1 MKKIKSLDEAI
12 NNIQIHRF
20 IDKMEKELN
29 KITKELKKKMLI
41 MIIPMLIIIINAFTL
56 QNFYIML
63 LGIFS
68 ISGIAIFAGIKDLI
82 NSVKGENSKEEICL
96 DNLKFTK
103 IDPEEYY
110 TLEYKRAIANYT
122 PTVEDKLEVID
133 NSFLN
138 KEAAINQVVAEIE
151 CYTLVYKL
159 PMLDLSDTTWDR
171 LFDTIYD
178 LFASRELVD
187 MYYEALSNLVR
198 QVLAKAL
205 LDQDEVITIENFIA
219 SISFLKDY
227 GLSDDD
233 IKCIE
238 DELALD
244 LKIVNFNTLVR
255 KNKKRYK

>member
-1 MKKIKSLDEAI
+1 M
-12 NNIQIHRF
+12 
-20 IDKMEKELN
+20 
-29 KITKELKKKMLI
+29 
-41 MIIPMLIIIINAFTL
+41 
-56 QNFYIML
+56 
-63 LGIFS
+63 
-68 ISGIAIFAGIKDLI
+68 
-82 NSVKGENSKEEICL
+82 
-96 DNLKFTK
+96 
-103 IDPEEYY
+103 
-110 TLEYKRAIANYT
+110 
-122 PTVEDKLEVID
+122 EVID

-151 CYTLVYKL
+151 CYTLVYEL
-159 PMLDLSDTTWDR
+159 SMLDLSDTTWDR

-255 KNKKRYK
+255 KNKNKYM

>member
-1 MKKIKSLDEAI
+1 M
-12 NNIQIHRF
+12 
-20 IDKMEKELN
+20 
-29 KITKELKKKMLI
+29 
-41 MIIPMLIIIINAFTL
+41 
-56 QNFYIML
+56 
-63 LGIFS
+63 
-68 ISGIAIFAGIKDLI
+68 
-82 NSVKGENSKEEICL
+82 
-96 DNLKFTK
+96 
-103 IDPEEYY
+103 
-110 TLEYKRAIANYT
+110 
-122 PTVEDKLEVID
+122 EVID

-151 CYTLVYKL
+151 CYTLVYEL

-255 KNKKRYK
+255 KNKNKYM

>member
-1 MKKIKSLDEAI
+1 M
-12 NNIQIHRF
+12 
-20 IDKMEKELN
+20 
-29 KITKELKKKMLI
+29 
-41 MIIPMLIIIINAFTL
+41 
-56 QNFYIML
+56 
-63 LGIFS
+63 
-68 ISGIAIFAGIKDLI
+68 
-82 NSVKGENSKEEICL
+82 
-96 DNLKFTK
+96 
-103 IDPEEYY
+103 
-110 TLEYKRAIANYT
+110 
-122 PTVEDKLEVID
+122 EVID

-151 CYTLVYKL
+151 CYTLVYKF
-159 PMLDLSDTTWDR
+159 PKLDLSDATWDR

-219 SISFLKDY
+219 SISFFKDY

-255 KNKKRYK
+255 KNKNKYK